1 MQRTVRDIREGTMTQ
16 TITDFKSFLE
26 DAKQAVTELSE
37 FSGKENA
44 LRQEEQ
50 RLERT
55 LEAEKKAVNDSV
67 NATVKKRREEIA
79 RSYDNEIGKLQ
90 EKLRKTRSRRERAK
104 NQGIKDRI
112 KEETMELY
120 EHNRELKVRMR
131 TLFQADRVPFYCG
144 SGFYYAL
151 YFPRGIKEILTLL
164 ITFAVCFLAIP
175 YGIYMALP
183 QKKTLFLVLIYGAA
197 VFIFGGIYV
206 LIGNV
211 TKDRHMK
218 ALKEGRTIRSLM
230 ASNRRKIRVIT
241 ASIRKDRDEAIYNL
255 EKYDDEIAQMEQE
268 LEQVTQKKK
277 EALGTFENVT
287 KTIITDEI
295 VGNSRQR
302 LEELAQAHQE
312 VQDRLRYTEKVL
324 KEKKIFI
331 TDTYE
336 SYLGKEFL
344 YPDKLDEL
352 KKIMESDAA
361 VNLSEAMEIYRSH
374 NRK

>member
-1 MQRTVRDIREGTMTQ
+1 MAQ

-37 FSGKENA
+37 FSSRENA

-55 LEAEKKAVNDSV
+55 LEAEKKAVSDSV
-67 NATVKKRREEIA
+67 NATVKKRREEIV
-79 RSYDNEIGKLQ
+79 RSYDSEIGKLQ
-90 EKLRKTRSRRERAK
+90 EKLRKTRTRRERAK

-112 KEETMELY
+112 KEETQELH
-120 EHNRELKVRMR
+120 EHNRELRVRMR

-144 SGFYYAL
+144 SGFYYSL
-151 YFPRGIKEILTLL
+151 YFPRGVKEILTLL
-164 ITFAVCFLAIP
+164 ITGAVCFLAVP
-175 YGIYMALP
+175 SGIYLALP
-183 QKKTLFLVLIYGAA
+183 QKKTLFLALLYGAA
-197 VFIFGGIYV
+197 VFIFGGVYV

-218 ALKEGRTIRSLM
+218 ALKEGRTIRSLI
-230 ASNRRKIRVIT
+230 ASNNRKIRVIT

-268 LEQVTQKKK
+268 LEQITRKKK
-277 EALGTFENVT
+277 EALSTFENVT

-295 VGNSRQR
+295 AGNSRQKI
-302 LEELAQAHQE
+302 EELTMAHQE
-312 VQDRLRYTEKVL
+312 AQERLRYTETVV
-324 KEKKIFI
+324 KEKKLFI

-344 YPDKLDEL
+344 HPDKLDEL
-352 KKIMESDAA
+352 KKILENDTA
-361 VNLSEAMEIYRSH
+361 VNLSEAIEIYRSQ

>member
-1 MQRTVRDIREGTMTQ
+1 M
-16 TITDFKSFLE
+16 
-26 DAKQAVTELSE
+26 
-37 FSGKENA
+37 
-44 LRQEEQ
+44 
-50 RLERT
+50 
-55 LEAEKKAVNDSV
+55 
-67 NATVKKRREEIA
+67 
-79 RSYDNEIGKLQ
+79 
-90 EKLRKTRSRRERAK
+90 
-104 NQGIKDRI
+104 
-112 KEETMELY
+112 
-120 EHNRELKVRMR
+120 
-131 TLFQADRVPFYCG
+131 
-144 SGFYYAL
+144 
-151 YFPRGIKEILTLL
+151 
-164 ITFAVCFLAIP
+164 
-175 YGIYMALP
+175 
-183 QKKTLFLVLIYGAA
+183 
-197 VFIFGGIYV
+197 
-206 LIGNV
+206 
-211 TKDRHMK
+211 
-218 ALKEGRTIRSLM
+218 
-230 ASNRRKIRVIT
+230 IT